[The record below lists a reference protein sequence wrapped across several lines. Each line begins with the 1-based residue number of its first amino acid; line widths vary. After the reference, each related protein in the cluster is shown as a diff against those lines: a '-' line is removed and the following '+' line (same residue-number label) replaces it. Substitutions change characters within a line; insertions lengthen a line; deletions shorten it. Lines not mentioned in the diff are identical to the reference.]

1 MPERRKTNGER
12 RRESRFHLPPTEPPQ
27 PLDRFIS
34 LPQTP
39 SLSLSIFVKYLPLPL
54 SLSQSYLSHS
64 ERILSHLILLLLGFA
79 LFLIFLVSAK
89 KHFLNQSKLIR
100 SRRLK
105 KFSESKSSPPSSF
118 LSFSLAPTCC
128 RLLRRSLK
136 PAQKLSQIFS
146 TKQPKNQKTEI
157 NLESKKRIWR
167 QKHSSVLFKGKSFSS
182 SSSRSGQKPIIA
194 IIAIF

>member
-1 MPERRKTNGER
+1 MPERIKTNGER

-27 PLDRFIS
+27 PLDRSIS

-79 LFLIFLVSAK
+79 LVLIFLVSAK

-105 KFSESKSSPPSSF
+105 KFFRIEIISSF
-118 LSFSLAPTCC
+118 FLPLFLSRSNLLPLAQTFVKA
-128 RLLRRSLK
+128 SSK
-136 PAQKLSQIFS
+136 VVADFFHKT
-146 TKQPKNQKTEI
+146 TKKPKNWDQFGKQKK
-157 NLESKKRIWR
+157 NLASKT
-167 QKHSSVLFKGKSFSS
+167 LFCPF
-182 SSSRSGQKPIIA
+182 
-194 IIAIF
+194 

>member
-1 MPERRKTNGER
+1 MPERIKANGER

-27 PLDRFIS
+27 PLDRSIS

-54 SLSQSYLSHS
+54 SLSQSYLSRS

-79 LFLIFLVSAK
+79 LFLIFLVRDDS
-89 KHFLNQSKLIR
+89 R
-100 SRRLK
+100 S
-105 KFSESKSSPPSSF
+105 FSESKSSPPSSF